1 MSIRVSD
8 EAPEGNPGNP
18 SRNRPVTRSSD
29 DEQGGRGL
37 LSARSAAIL
46 GASLLTALIA
56 GVLTYLALGRTVPG
70 MAGAILAAGTTFAG
84 TIRLLITIIA

>member
-8 EAPEGNPGNP
+8 GHPEGNPC
-18 SRNRPVTRSSD
+18 RERPVTESPDS
-29 DEQGGRGL
+29 EQSGRGL

-46 GASLLTALIA
+46 GASLLAALIA
-56 GVLTYLALGRTVPG
+56 GALTYLALGRTAPA

-84 TIRLLITIIA
+84 TIRLLITIIT